1 MIPCYSLL
9 QGNAAIDTVAI
20 TPAWVG
26 SFVVNVALEI
36 EDSVDFFPLFFPV
49 RVGEEFARDWL
60 LRH

>member
-1 MIPCYSLL
+1 M
-9 QGNAAIDTVAI
+9 AI